1 MFWTQTYYELETWFW
16 PIFKKFQWGPK
27 KILTVKAIYYIS
39 RCYDFDSKSLKEIQ
53 LGTISA
59 KTTFTNFSSS
69 CPLKKKKALIFL
81 VSTFN
86 AIKIGKTSIS
96 YVFFFKGHGEGKLV
110 KVFFAENVPNGTSFS
125 DFESKS

>member
-1 MFWTQTYYELETWFW
+1 M
-16 PIFKKFQWGPK
+16 
-27 KILTVKAIYYIS
+27 VKAIYYIS
-39 RCYDFDSKSLKEIQ
+39 RCYDFDSKSLKEVQI
-53 LGTISA
+53 GTISA
-59 KTTFTNFSSS
+59 KNTFTNFSSP

-86 AIKIGKTSIS
+86 VIKIGKTSIS
-96 YVFFFKGHGEGKLV
+96 YVFFFKGHREGKLV